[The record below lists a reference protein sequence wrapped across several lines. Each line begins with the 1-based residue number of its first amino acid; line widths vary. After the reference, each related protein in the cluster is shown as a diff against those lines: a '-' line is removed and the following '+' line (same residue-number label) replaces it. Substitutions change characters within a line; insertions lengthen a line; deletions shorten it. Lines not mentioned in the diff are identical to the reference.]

1 MRPATQRVQEAIPS
15 FHLKI
20 ALVFLFLPH
29 CNLASCEV
37 PDSRLL
43 FLAAPACLPID
54 GATLRHMCS
63 R

>member
-15 FHLKI
+15 FNLKI

-29 CNLASCEV
+29 CDLASYEV

-43 FLAAPACLPID
+43 FLAAPAC
-54 GATLRHMCS
+54 
-63 R
+63 